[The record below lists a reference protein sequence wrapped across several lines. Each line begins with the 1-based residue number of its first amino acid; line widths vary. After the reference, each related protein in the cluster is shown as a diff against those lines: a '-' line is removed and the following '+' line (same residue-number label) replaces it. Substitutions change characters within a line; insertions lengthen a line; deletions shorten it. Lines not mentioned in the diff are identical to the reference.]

1 MVFAA
6 DLQGLR
12 MAQSDNFAAA
22 LQQWQHLLGAEQVIT
37 HNEQTRLAATA
48 TFLTTSQVLAI
59 LRPDKSELAACL
71 QIATDFG
78 IAVYPVSSGKNWGYG
93 SRVPSCRQAVLID
106 LIRLKKISDYQPQQ
120 HVIRVEAGVTQ
131 QELAEYLQ
139 RAGGTDWM
147 DCTGS
152 HPDCSIVGNTV
163 ERGFGHTPYGEHAN
177 FIAGLEVMLADG
189 SIIQTG
195 FHRFDNARA
204 AGLYKWGLG
213 PGLDQLFLQS
223 NLGIVLSMTLWLMPK
238 PEKFIAF
245 YLSAKTD
252 AALEAIVSALTPLKQ
267 QGIITSLPH
276 IANEFRVLGGMQQ
289 YPWQRAQELKQT
301 GFPLPAALKAELQ
314 QKWQVG
320 NWNVSGALYGTREQV
335 ANAKRQVR
343 RALSKVPAARLNFI
357 SDELLCFIE
366 RYQKLIAWITR
377 MDIPGMLKVLRPVHN
392 MMKGLPSSQFLSSA
406 YWRKQHKAS
415 ADFDLDRDGV
425 GLIWCAFV
433 GPATAAAARELMNI
447 ISDVLT
453 RHGFEPG
460 VTFTLLNERCL
471 DAVISLLFDRQ
482 AMAPDGQSWDDK
494 ALACRQE
501 LYQQMFRHGFYPY
514 RVDVDMMKLLNTTGD
529 ASYLELLQRLK
540 SCLDPAGILA
550 PGRYIAESMQE
561 LSE

>member
-1 MVFAA
+1 MHY
-6 DLQGLR
+6 
-12 MAQSDNFAAA
+12 SDTFAAA
-22 LQQWQHLLGAEQVIT
+22 IQQWQQLLGDDQVIT
-37 HNEQTRLAATA
+37 HSEQTILASTA

-59 LRPDKSELAACL
+59 LRPDKT
-71 QIATDFG
+71 QIANCLKIASEYN
-78 IAVYPVSSGKNWGYG
+78 IAVYPISSGKNWGYG

-106 LIRLKKISDYQPQQ
+106 LIRLKTISDYQPQQ
-120 HVIRVEAGVTQ
+120 HVVRVEAGVTQ
-131 QELAEYLQ
+131 RELAEFLQ
-139 RAGGTDWM
+139 QQGGTDWM

-189 SIIQTG
+189 SVIQTG
-195 FHRFDNARA
+195 FHRFAGARA
-204 AGLYKWGLG
+204 AGLYKWGVG

-223 NLGIVLSMTLWLMPK
+223 NLGIVLSISLWLMPK

-252 AALEAIVSALTPLKQ
+252 DALEAIVEALAPLKQ

-289 YPWQRAQELKQT
+289 YPWLRAQELNQN
-301 GFPLPAALKAELQ
+301 GFPLPAVLRTELQ

-320 NWNVSGALYGTREQV
+320 NWNVSGALYGTKEQV

-343 RALSKVPAARLNFI
+343 RALSRVPSARLNFI

-366 RYQKLIAWITR
+366 RFQKIIALITR

-406 YWRKQHKAS
+406 YWRKQSQAS
-415 ADFDLDRDGV
+415 ADFHLDRDKV

-433 GPATAAAARELMNI
+433 GPASGATARELMNI
-447 ISDVLT
+447 IEIVLT

-471 DAVISLLFDRQ
+471 DAVISLLFDRE
-482 AMAPDGQSWDDK
+482 ATAPDGQSWDDK

-501 LYQQMFRHGFYPY
+501 LYQQMFQQGFYPY
-514 RVDVDMMKLLNTTGD
+514 RVDVDMMKVLNVTGD

-540 SCLDPAGILA
+540 CCLDPDGILA
-550 PGRYIAESMQE
+550 PGRYIAESK
-561 LSE
+561 

>member
-1 MVFAA
+1 MLHSDTFATA
-6 DLQGLR
+6 I
-12 MAQSDNFAAA
+12 
-22 LQQWQHLLGAEQVIT
+22 QQWQLLLGDDQVIT
-37 HNEQTRLAATA
+37 QREQTQLASTA

-59 LRPDKSELAACL
+59 LRPDKS
-71 QIATDFG
+71 QIADCLKIATAFN
-78 IAVYPVSSGKNWGYG
+78 IAVYPISSGKNWGYG
-93 SRVPSCRQAVLID
+93 SRVPTNKQAVLID
-106 LIRLKKISDYQPQQ
+106 LIRLKTISDYQPQQ

-131 QELAEYLQ
+131 RELAEFLQ
-139 RAGGTDWM
+139 QQGGTDWM

-189 SIIQTG
+189 SVIQTG
-195 FHRFDNARA
+195 FHRFAGARA

-213 PGLDQLFLQS
+213 PGFDQLFLQS
-223 NLGIVLSMTLWLMPK
+223 NLGIVLSISLWLMPK
-238 PEKFIAF
+238 PEKFMAF

-252 AALEAIVSALTPLKQ
+252 EALEAIVDALTPLKR

-289 YPWQRAQELKQT
+289 YPWQRAQELNQT
-301 GFPLPAALKAELQ
+301 SFPLPAALRSELQ

-320 NWNVSGALYGTREQV
+320 HWNVSGALYGTKEQV

-343 RALSKVPAARLNFI
+343 RALSKVPSARLNFI

-366 RYQKLIAWITR
+366 RFQKLIAFVTR

-406 YWRKQHKAS
+406 YWRKQTKAS
-415 ADFDLDRDGV
+415 ADFDLDRDKV

-433 GPATAAAARELMNI
+433 GPASASVARELMKI
-447 ISDVLT
+447 IEDVLT

-471 DAVISLLFDRQ
+471 DAVISLLFDRE
-482 AMAPDGQSWDDK
+482 ATAPDGQRWDDK
-494 ALACRQE
+494 AVACRQE
-501 LYQQMFRHGFYPY
+501 LYQKMLQQGFYPY
-514 RVDVDMMKLLNTTGD
+514 RVDVDMMKVLNVTGD
-529 ASYLELLQRLK
+529 PSYLELLQRLK
-540 SCLDPAGILA
+540 GCLDPAGILA
-550 PGRYIAESMQE
+550 PGRYIAEPQSK

>member
-1 MVFAA
+1 M
-6 DLQGLR
+6 LH
-12 MAQSDNFAAA
+12 SDNIAVAIA
-22 LQQWQHLLGAEQVIT
+22 QWQQLLGHDQVIT
-37 HNEQTRLAATA
+37 HLEQTQLAATA
-48 TFLTTSQVLAI
+48 TFLTTSKVLAI
-59 LRPDKSELAACL
+59 LRPEKS
-71 QIATDFG
+71 QIAECLKIAMALN
-78 IAVYPVSSGKNWGYG
+78 IAVYPISSGKNWGYG
-93 SRVPSCRQAVLID
+93 SRVPSNRQAVLLD
-106 LIRLKKISDYQPQQ
+106 LVRLKKISDYQPQQ
-120 HVIRVEAGVTQ
+120 HVVRVEAGVTQ
-131 QELAEYLQ
+131 RELAEFLQ
-139 RAGGTDWM
+139 QQGGTDWM

-189 SIIQTG
+189 SVIQTG
-195 FHRFDNARA
+195 FHRFAGARA

-223 NLGIVLSMTLWLMPK
+223 NLGIVLSISLWLMPK
-238 PEKFIAF
+238 PEKFVAF

-252 AALEAIVSALTPLKQ
+252 AALEAIVEALTPLKR

-289 YPWQRAQELKQT
+289 YPWQRAQDINQT
-301 GFPLPAALKAELQ
+301 GFPLPAQLRAELQ

-320 NWNVSGALYGTREQV
+320 HWNVSGALYGTKEQV

-343 RALSKVPAARLNFI
+343 RALSAVPAARLNFI
-357 SDELLCFIE
+357 SDELLSFIE
-366 RYQKLIAWITR
+366 KFQKLIAFVTR

-406 YWRKQHKAS
+406 YWRKQTKAS
-415 ADFDLDRDGV
+415 ADFDLDRDKV

-433 GPATAAAARELMNI
+433 GPASATVARELMSI
-447 ISDVLT
+447 IEDVLT

-471 DAVISLLFDRQ
+471 DAVISLLFDRD
-482 AMAPDGQSWDDK
+482 ATAPDGQSWDDK
-494 ALACRQE
+494 AIACRQE
-501 LYQQMFRHGFYPY
+501 LYQQMFQHGFYPY
-514 RVDVDMMKLLNTTGD
+514 RVDVEMMKVLNLTGD

-540 SCLDPAGILA
+540 GCLDPVGILA
-550 PGRYIAESMQE
+550 PGRYIAESK
-561 LSE
+561 

>member
-1 MVFAA
+1 M
-6 DLQGLR
+6 L
-12 MAQSDNFAAA
+12 QSDTFTTA
-22 LQQWQHLLGAEQVIT
+22 LQQWQQLLGDDQVIT
-37 HNEQTRLAATA
+37 QSEQTQLASTA

-59 LRPDKSELAACL
+59 LRPDKSQISDCL
-71 QIATDFG
+71 KIA
-78 IAVYPVSSGKNWGYG
+78 IAFNIAMYPISSGKNWGYG
-93 SRVPSCRQAVLID
+93 SRVPTSKQAVLID
-106 LIRLKKISDYQPQQ
+106 LVRLKTISDYQPEQ
-120 HVIRVEAGVTQ
+120 HVIKVEAGVTQ
-131 QELAEYLQ
+131 RELAEFLQ
-139 RAGGTDWM
+139 QQGGTDWM

-189 SIIQTG
+189 SVIQTG
-195 FHRFDNARA
+195 FHRFVGARA

-223 NLGIVLSMTLWLMPK
+223 NLGIVLSMSLWLMPK
-238 PEKFIAF
+238 PEKFVAF

-252 AALEAIVSALTPLKQ
+252 DALEAIVEALTPLKR

-289 YPWQRAQELKQT
+289 YPWQRAQELNQT
-301 GFPLPAALKAELQ
+301 GFPLPAALRTELQ

-320 NWNVSGALYGTREQV
+320 HWNVSGALYGTKEQV

-343 RALSKVPAARLNFI
+343 RALSKVPSARLNFI

-366 RYQKLIAWITR
+366 RFQKLIAFVTR

-406 YWRKQHKAS
+406 YWRKQTKAS
-415 ADFDLDRDGV
+415 VDFDLDRDKV
-425 GLIWCAFV
+425 GLIWAAFV
-433 GPATAAAARELMNI
+433 GPASASVARELMNI
-447 ISDVLT
+447 IEDVLT

-460 VTFTLLNERCL
+460 VTFTLLNERCV
-471 DAVISLLFDRQ
+471 DAVISLLFDRE
-482 AMAPDGQSWDDK
+482 ATAPDGQSWDDK
-494 ALACRQE
+494 ALACRKE
-501 LYQQMFRHGFYPY
+501 LYQRMFQHGFYPY
-514 RVDVDMMKLLNTTGD
+514 RVDVDMMKVLNVTGD

-540 SCLDPAGILA
+540 VCLDPAGVLA
-550 PGRYIAESMQE
+550 PGRYITELE
-561 LSE
+561 KTLSE